1 MTVDNEQASLE
12 LDAYAHE
19 VEEEVEEINQEVLEE
34 EVVAEEPKPKS
45 KKTKKEAVPEDEPED
60 EVDDLI
66 DEMIKDIEDE
76 DGEYIHK
83 GADGTLYTERQWNRQ
98 VHVNG
103 PTRKEIE
110 GWKEKY
116 GVKKISM
123 IVVGG
128 DIFVFRTLK
137 RPEYREVLRNQ
148 ELTALDREEVFSEK
162 CTLFPY
168 NFSTDND
175 DFDAGIYTIL
185 SDAIIDRSGFTST
198 TGIIRL

>member
-1 MTVDNEQASLE
+1 MTVNNEQSSLE
-12 LDAYAHE
+12 LEDYEHE
-19 VEEEVEEINQEVLEE
+19 VEEETIEKEMIEE
-34 EVVAEEPKPKS
+34 ENKENNETEKKSPKEEGIQDDS
-45 KKTKKEAVPEDEPED
+45 TKENDEI
-60 EVDDLI
+60 DDLI
-66 DEMIKDIEDE
+66 DEMAKDIEDE

-162 CTLFPY
+162 CTLYPY

-175 DFDAGIYTIL
+175 EFDAGIYTIL

>member
-19 VEEEVEEINQEVLEE
+19 VEEEVAEINQEVPEE
-34 EVVAEEPKPKS
+34 EVAEEPKPKS
-45 KKTKKEAVPEDEPED
+45 KKTKKDEALEDESA
-60 EVDDLI
+60 DDLI

-175 DFDAGIYTIL
+175 EFDAGIYTIL

>member
-1 MTVDNEQASLE
+1 MTTEDKQASLE
-12 LDAYAHE
+12 FDEYAHE
-19 VEEEVEEINQEVLEE
+19 VEEEATEINQEVLEE
-34 EVVAEEPKPKS
+34 EVTEEPKPES
-45 KKTKKEAVPEDEPED
+45 KKAKKEEEPED
-60 EVDDLI
+60 EDDLI

-148 ELTALDREEVFSEK
+148 ELTALDREEVFAEK
-162 CTLFPY
+162 CTLYPY

>member
-1 MTVDNEQASLE
+1 MTVNSEQASLE
-12 LDAYAHE
+12 LDTYAHE

-34 EVVAEEPKPKS
+34 EAVKEPTPKNENA
-45 KKTKKEAVPEDEPED
+45 KKEATPKDEPVD
-60 EVDDLI
+60 ETDDLI

-76 DGEYIHK
+76 DSEYIHK

>member
-1 MTVDNEQASLE
+1 MTTEDKQASLE
-12 LDAYAHE
+12 FDEYAHE
-19 VEEEVEEINQEVLEE
+19 VEEEATEINQEVLEE
-34 EVVAEEPKPKS
+34 EVTEEPKPES
-45 KKTKKEAVPEDEPED
+45 KKAKKEEEPED
-60 EVDDLI
+60 EDDLI
-66 DEMIKDIEDE
+66 DEMVKDIEDE

-148 ELTALDREEVFSEK
+148 ELTALDREEIFAEK
-162 CTLFPY
+162 CTLYPY

>member
-1 MTVDNEQASLE
+1 MTVNNEQPSLE
-12 LDAYAHE
+12 LENYEHE
-19 VEEEVEEINQEVLEE
+19 VEEETIEKEMIEE
-34 EVVAEEPKPKS
+34 ENKENNETEKKSPKEEGIQDDS
-45 KKTKKEAVPEDEPED
+45 IKENDEI
-60 EVDDLI
+60 DDLI
-66 DEMIKDIEDE
+66 DEMAKDIEDE

-162 CTLFPY
+162 CTLYPY

-175 DFDAGIYTIL
+175 EFDAGIYTIL

>member
-1 MTVDNEQASLE
+1 MTTEDKQASLE
-12 LDAYAHE
+12 LDEYTHE
-19 VEEEVEEINQEVLEE
+19 VEEEVAEINQEVPEE
-34 EVVAEEPKPKS
+34 EVVEEPKPKS
-45 KKTKKEAVPEDEPED
+45 KKAKKEAVPEDEPED
-60 EVDDLI
+60 EGDDII

-83 GADGTLYTERQWNRQ
+83 GADGTLYTDRQWNRQ

-162 CTLFPY
+162 CTLYPY

-175 DFDAGIYTIL
+175 EFDAGIYTIL